1 MRSSS
6 RRPATETRASSAGT
20 VSVRRQGHTQSS
32 RTGVVSVPRSD
43 RNVHLDLS
51 YNRYD
56 HDGYH
61 GDHVWRHPYLG
72 RYHDR
77 LGYHRGCGYH
87 HYGHRYHHHAYCS
100 SFAFGFS
107 VYDYAGSYY
116 PVYPLYY
123 TAPYA
128 VYPQTVYQ
136 QDVYVAPGYPPDAH
150 ANVVE
155 PPPVQEAQPV
165 EPAPEAAEIRV
176 PSEREQK
183 LIKEGLA
190 SFEQGDYESA
200 ARSFLQSAM
209 ANPDNIDALLAYA
222 VARFATGDYAVSAI
236 AIRRGV
242 GKFPGVVNAA
252 FDVRDRYGQLED
264 FERHLIRIERF
275 AQEHPEDIDG
285 WLVLGFIR
293 HFSDQRELSART
305 FELVLKLSAD
315 DAELAKIFLDAEP
328 LPDVTEQD
336 EGGEPQGPIVP
347 QTQPAAA
354 APFEAAPENESP
366 LP

>member
-1 MRSSS
+1 M
-6 RRPATETRASSAGT
+6 GT
-20 VSVRRQGHTQSS
+20 ASVRRQGHTPSS
-32 RTGVVSVPRSD
+32 RTGVVSVPRGDRRSD
-43 RNVHLDLS
+43 HHGDRDIHLNLS

-56 HDGYH
+56 SDSHHDGR
-61 GDHVWRHPYLG
+61 HVWRHPYLG

-87 HYGHRYHHHAYCS
+87 RYGHRYHHHGYCS

-107 VYDYAGSYY
+107 VYDHAGYYY
-116 PVYPLYY
+116 PVYPIYY
-123 TAPYA
+123 TAPYV

-136 QDVYVAPGYPPDAH
+136 QDVYAAPMYPPDTGH
-150 ANVVE
+150 ANVIAPAPE
-155 PPPVQEAQPV
+155 QEVQPV
-165 EPAPEAAEIRV
+165 EPAPDVAEIRA

-183 LIKEGLA
+183 LIKEGLEA
-190 SFEQGDYESA
+190 FEQGDYERA

-264 FERHLIRIERF
+264 FERHLTRIERF

-305 FELVLKLSAD
+305 FELVLRLSED
-315 DAELAKIFLDAEP
+315 DAPLAEIFLAAEP

-336 EGGEPQGPIVP
+336 EGGEPQGPTVP

-354 APFEAAPENESP
+354 APFEAAPENEFP